1 MRAAKPTTRPPPSLQ
16 QFGSHSLDMLAPRFC
31 FLRPEHPADP
41 LIAGKRGEILPRR
54 QRLWRGDQDASQVH
68 RDGMDH
74 SAGDH
79 PGTHRSPILAPIR
92 TKAASVSARRRALAA
107 WAVSLAMMPAA
118 GYGFGRARGQP
129 IPWARA
135 TMIPPRPRPHAI

>member
-1 MRAAKPTTRPPPSLQ
+1 MAPFLVLWMRAAKPTTRPPLSLQ

-79 PGTHRSPILAPIR
+79 PGTHRSPILAPMMPP
-92 TKAASVSARRRALAA
+92 AAS
-107 WAVSLAMMPAA
+107 
-118 GYGFGRARGQP
+118 GFGPALCP
-129 IPWARA
+129 SIHLARA
-135 TMIPPRPRPHAI
+135 TMIPSGPRT